1 MPLAIAFE
9 FVLLGA
15 LWGSS
20 FLFMRLGVAE
30 FGPVATAGV
39 RVMVG
44 ALCLAP
50 LFLKPLVR
58 QSFLQSPK
66 PILFVGLLN
75 AGIPFIFFAFAVLHI
90 PTGLTAILNATV
102 PLTGAVVA
110 WLWLKD
116 RPSWLRSLG
125 LLIGFAGV
133 CLLVLG
139 KSGVDATGQF
149 NATSYGLSLLAMAAC
164 IGATLC
170 YGIAASFTRKYLP
183 DIHPQ
188 AMAAG
193 SQLGAALGLIVP
205 MLVWWPQSTPSTQAW
220 MALIAVGALSSGLA
234 YVIFFKIMAVIGP
247 SKSLTVTFLIPVF
260 ALIYGWIFLGEAITW
275 WMVGCGVIILL
286 GTALSMGLIGKRN

>member
-1 MPLAIAFE
+1 MPIAIAFE

-39 RVMVG
+39 RVLVG
-44 ALCLAP
+44 ALFLAP
-50 LFLKPLVR
+50 LFIKPLVR
-58 QSFLQSPK
+58 QSFMQSPK

-75 AGIPFIFFAFAVLHI
+75 AGIPFILFSFAVLHI
-90 PTGLTAILNATV
+90 PTSLTAILNATV

-116 RPSWLRSLG
+116 SPGVLRVVG

-139 KSGVDATGQF
+139 KSGVDASGQF
-149 NATSYGLSLLAMAAC
+149 NPASYGLSLWAMAAC

-170 YGIAASFTRKYLP
+170 YGMAASFTRKFLH
-183 DIHPQ
+183 DSHPQ

-193 SQLGAALGLIVP
+193 SQLGAALGLTLP
-205 MLVWWPQSTPSTQAW
+205 MLIWWPASNPSLTAW
-220 MALIAVGALSSGLA
+220 GALIAVGVLSSGLA
-234 YVIFFKIMAVIGP
+234 YVLFFKIMAVIGP
-247 SKSLTVTFLIPVF
+247 SKTLTVTFLIPMF
-260 ALIYGWIFLGEAITW
+260 ALLYGWLFLGEIITW
-275 WMVGCGVIILL
+275 WMVGCGIVILL
-286 GTALSMGLIGKRN
+286 GTALSMGVIGRRQ